1 MQKRFQ
7 SVSTGEQCTAAQY
20 IAELLLTRQAKKDK
34 KILPHKF
41 WNHPDWKKKY
51 KLMMI
56 RINGLLKL
64 YDEMAVVKALQSQ
77 KGKNIY
83 SIGCPWLDELIEE
96 EEKKLKEEP
105 KVVEKIEEIKQ
116 EIKQPKKS
124 FGKKNNLSNLRE
136 LDG

>member
-1 MQKRFQ
+1 
-7 SVSTGEQCTAAQY
+7 
-20 IAELLLTRQAKKDK
+20 
-34 KILPHKF
+34 
-41 WNHPDWKKKY
+41 
-51 KLMMI
+51 MI